1 MSPLFFISRSRPL
14 SPFFSL
20 SFTGL
25 SPTFSFSV
33 FLLLYIPNLWTWQLI
48 WTKYFRQHGY
58 RNNFRFPLI
67 DSLVVSALQDASGYA
82 ISRQNNLELHLGC
95 HTCWLSYFTLVCLWC
110 GRTVARAGGQSVYGH
125 VITKFSWM
133 GRLLYFPTHDASLVR
148 FMRESSALILYQA
161 QEQLIRMRLLFI
173 QCSPM
178 IQATRLLLKNLLF
191 FIGTYHICITP

>member
-1 MSPLFFISRSRPL
+1 MPVVR
-14 SPFFSL
+14 
-20 SFTGL
+20 TDGL
-25 SPTFSFSV
+25 
-33 FLLLYIPNLWTWQLI
+33 
-48 WTKYFRQHGY
+48 
-58 RNNFRFPLI
+58 
-67 DSLVVSALQDASGYA
+67 
-82 ISRQNNLELHLGC
+82 
-95 HTCWLSYFTLVCLWC
+95 
-110 GRTVARAGGQSVYGH
+110 SVYGH

-191 FIGTYHICITP
+191 FIGTYHICITPENKIFAQSSHQRMYCTHFTEINSYFKKGCQKKCAWDNRKRQYGI